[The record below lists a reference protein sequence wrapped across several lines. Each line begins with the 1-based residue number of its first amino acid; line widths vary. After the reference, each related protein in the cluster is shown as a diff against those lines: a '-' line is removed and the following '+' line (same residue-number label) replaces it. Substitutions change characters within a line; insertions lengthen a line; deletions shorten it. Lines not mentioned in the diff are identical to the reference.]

1 MLIKIEKCLKYLRKN
16 TTTKRQT
23 GTNNK
28 HQRCTS
34 TQDALISE
42 EEMNETKRKHD
53 TELHVIQEDYE
64 KKVEELLQEIENLRS
79 SAPPPTAAG
88 APGEV

>member
-1 MLIKIEKCLKYLRKN
+1 
-16 TTTKRQT
+16 
-23 GTNNK
+23 
-28 HQRCTS
+28 
-34 TQDALISE
+34 
-42 EEMNETKRKHD
+42 MNEIKRKHD